1 MITSDAALQAVL
13 RLAIAHA
20 IDDVFTW
27 AERELIKTIQASGAS
42 VSGGGGLESAWV
54 KEVHGMFGQL
64 RYDPN
69 LMALQASVGRHGS
82 PYDDDWRDVRDIF
95 ANIIEGGYNA
105 WNARAK
111 NHPIPP
117 RPFWDA
123 FMSRFNSQF
132 PKKFRAALQKQGLM
146 VF

>member
-1 MITSDAALQAVL
+1 MITSDAQLQAVL

-27 AERELIKTIQASGAS
+27 AEQELIKTIQSAGAS
-42 VSGGGGLESAWV
+42 VNGGGLETAWV

-64 RYDPN
+64 RHDPN

-82 PYDDDWRDVRDIF
+82 PYDDNWRDVRDIF
-95 ANIIEGGYNA
+95 ADIIQGGYRA
-105 WNARAK
+105 WNAHTG
-111 NHPIPP
+111 NPIPP
-117 RPFWDA
+117 RPFWDK

-132 PKKFRAALQKQGLM
+132 SKRFRAALRKQGLM

>member
-13 RLAIAHA
+13 RLAISHA

-27 AERELIKTIQASGAS
+27 AERELIKTIYEVGAS
-42 VSGGGGLESAWV
+42 TGGGGLEVAWV

-64 RYDPN
+64 RHDPN
-69 LMALQASVGRHGS
+69 LMTLQASVGKHGS
-82 PYDDDWRDVRDIF
+82 PYDDSWRDVRDIF

-105 WNARAK
+105 WNARAD

-117 RPFWDA
+117 RRFWDT
-123 FMSRFNSQF
+123 FMNRFNSQF
-132 PKKFRAALQKQGLM
+132 PKKFRTALRKQGLV